1 MNSSFVYFN
10 EPKGEKRLTIYGND
24 DGGTVPPGNCGK
36 GSVLLSLAVSE
47 EKKIAVPYLYIQ
59 ISQSAT
65 KHSFPYLDDDV
76 AQAETKHVIY

>member
-1 MNSSFVYFN
+1 MTAELFRREIVGKEASSLVWRCR
-10 EPKGEKRLTIYGND
+10 KKRKLPFLT
-24 DGGTVPPGNCGK
+24 
-36 GSVLLSLAVSE
+36 
-47 EKKIAVPYLYIQ
+47 LYIQ